1 MAPSPRARVG
11 FTLIELLV
19 VIAIIAVLMSLLVP
33 AVQKVRAAAARTQC
47 QNNMKQVGVAL
58 HNYYAEHKKWP
69 RIGNANN
76 QLSWHV
82 YILPYIDQMD
92 LYQQFNL
99 ANSGAYTD
107 ANRLQYGLVPIPAY
121 LCPASD
127 INKMTVGGSN
137 SNENDPDE
145 YLGQSPYTTHYYG
158 VSGPKGTN
166 AYGGGTYA
174 AFSTGDEYGGVATQG
189 VFNRDQ
195 DIRMKDIVDGTS
207 NTFAVGEMSW
217 DNFTTGT
224 RYRSWIRGTLPGS
237 SDIWTAGSRN
247 VNVAIN
253 TPGVTLYNDMAFG
266 SFHQGGTNFVMADA
280 SVQFISGD
288 ISMNLYR
295 ALASRNGGE
304 PVSLAS
310 Q

>member
-1 MAPSPRARVG
+1 MA
-11 FTLIELLV
+11 
-19 VIAIIAVLMSLLVP
+19 
-33 AVQKVRAAAARTQC
+33 
-47 QNNMKQVGVAL
+47 NAL
-58 HNYYAEHKKWP
+58 
-69 RIGNANN
+69 N

-82 YILPYIDQMD
+82 YILPYIEQKSLYANFD
-92 LYQQFNL
+92 LS
-99 ANSGAYTD
+99 NSGTYEDT
-107 ANRLQYGLVPIPAY
+107 NRLIYGLDAIPVY

-127 INKMTVGGSN
+127 INKMDTGLNVN
-137 SNENDPDE
+137 TPDE
-145 YLGQSPYTTHYYG
+145 YNGQPPYTTHYYG
-158 VSGPKGTN
+158 VNGPKGTN
-166 AYGGGTYA
+166 TSSGASYA

-217 DNFTTGT
+217 DNTVTGT

-288 ISMNLYR
+288 ISMNVYR
-295 ALASRNGGE
+295 ALASRNGEE